1 MYWKGLAVAVAID
14 LAWIMGGPFLATGP
28 DMRDTAEPR
37 WVLNDNV
44 GMIHVGESGDVE
56 KLNQIGDVEDSLMMY
71 VQAHP
76 EDVDAIQHIAE
87 LYADH
92 GWWDQAIDPLA
103 RALQL
108 DPERRSLWSAL
119 DGAVE
124 KSGKDKITDRELT
137 ERAAAFVEAVD
148 MWGEGC

>member
-1 MYWKGLAVAVAID
+1 MNYWKGLAVAVAID

-28 DMRDTAEPR
+28 DMRDAAEPR
-37 WVLNDNV
+37 MVSV
-44 GMIHVGESGDVE
+44 AESGDVD

-76 EDVDAIQHIAE
+76 DDVDAIQHIAE

-119 DGAVE
+119 DRAVE

>member
-1 MYWKGLAVAVAID
+1 MNYWKGLAVAVAID

-28 DMRDTAEPR
+28 DMRDTAEHA
-37 WVLNDNV
+37 
-44 GMIHVGESGDVE
+44 GMIDVGESGDVD
-56 KLNQIGDVEDSLMMY
+56 KLTQVGDAEDSLMMY

-76 EDVDAIQHIAE
+76 DDVDAIQHIAE
-87 LYADH
+87 LYADN

-103 RALQL
+103 RALEL

-119 DGAVE
+119 DRAVE
-124 KSGKDKITDRELT
+124 KSGKAKITDRELT

-148 MWGEGC
+148 MWGHSC